1 MIRRLKILLVLKPL
15 SMNCV
20 DILQIFKI
28 KILEVLIILVD
39 WELRKEDLD
48 KNVLNSSL
56 FDRFRRDLNNSTN
69 WYKLLQ

>member
-1 MIRRLKILLVLKPL
+1 MLVLKLL
-15 SMNCV
+15 STNCV
-20 DILQIFKI
+20 DILQIVKI

-48 KNVLNSSL
+48 KNLLNSSS

-69 WYKLLQ
+69 WHKLLQ